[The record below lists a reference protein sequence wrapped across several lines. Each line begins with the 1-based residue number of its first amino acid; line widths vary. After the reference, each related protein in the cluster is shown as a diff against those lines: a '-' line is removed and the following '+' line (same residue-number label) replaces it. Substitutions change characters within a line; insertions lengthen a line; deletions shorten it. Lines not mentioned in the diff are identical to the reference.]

1 MKILIANRGE
11 IALRVLRACKELGL
25 KAAVIFSEA
34 DRLSPHVLMAEEAHF
49 IGPAPA
55 NLSYLKKDEIVKLAK
70 KIGAEAIHPGYGFLA
85 ENPEFASLCRENGI
99 IFIGPNPES
108 MKLLGSKIE
117 SRKEAIKNQIPII
130 PGTVEPIKNIE
141 EGLKIIEEMGLP
153 VLLKASAGGGGK
165 GMRIVKNK
173 DEFISFFENAQREAL
188 AYFGDPA
195 IYIEKA
201 IEEPKHI
208 EVQILCDHFGN
219 RIYLG
224 ERECSLQ
231 RRHQKILEETPS
243 LVVDEEKRKKIGRI
257 ALKVAEMAGYDSAG
271 TVEFLRDREGNFYFL
286 EMNTRIQV
294 EHPITEMVTGIDL
307 LKEQIKIAFGE
318 KLKIKQEDI
327 KIKGHSLECRIYA
340 EDPLKNFAPS
350 PGKILFLENPSG
362 PGIRVDSGIRE
373 NFIVPLDYDPLLS
386 KLIVWGKTREEAI
399 ERTIRALDE
408 YKIEG
413 IATTIPFFKEILE
426 LKEFRDGTYN
436 TGTIDKFLKEYK
448 HKGEMEDL
456 PFLLA
461 LSSFLYLKER
471 EEKIF
476 PEQPLSPWRWR

>member
-11 IALRVLRACKELGL
+11 IAVRVLRACKELGI
-25 KAAVIFSEA
+25 KVAVIFSEA
-34 DRLSPHVLMAEEAHF
+34 DRLSPHVLLSEEAHF
-49 IGPAPA
+49 IGPSPA
-55 NLSYLKKDEIVKLAK
+55 HLSYLKKEEIVSLAK
-70 KIGAEAIHPGYGFLA
+70 KIGADGIHPGYGFLA
-85 ENPEFASLCRENGI
+85 ENPEFADLCKKNGI
-99 IFIGPNPES
+99 VFIGPNPES

-117 SRKEAIKNQIPII
+117 SRKEAIKNKIPII
-130 PGTVEPIKNIE
+130 PGTTEPIKDIK
-141 EGLKIIEEMGLP
+141 EGLRIIEEIGLP

-165 GMRIVKNK
+165 GMRTVKNK
-173 DEFISFFENAQREAL
+173 DEFPPLFENAQREAL
-188 AYFGDPA
+188 SYFGDPS
-195 IYIEKA
+195 IYIEKV

-208 EVQILCDHFGN
+208 EVQILCDKSGG

-243 LVVDEEKRKKIGRI
+243 FVVDDEKRKEIGEI

-307 LKEQIKIAFGE
+307 LKEQIKIGFGE
-318 KLKIKQEDI
+318 KLKIKQEEI

-362 PGIRVDSGIRE
+362 PGIRVDSGIRQ
-373 NFIVPLDYDPLLS
+373 NFMVPLDYDPLLS
-386 KLIVWGKTREEAI
+386 KLIVWGKNREETI
-399 ERTIRALDE
+399 ERTKRALDE

-413 IATTIPFFKEILE
+413 IATTIPFFKEILN
-426 LKEFRDGTYN
+426 LKEFLDGNYN
-436 TGTIDKFLKEYK
+436 TSTIDRFLKEYK
-448 HKGEMEDL
+448 HKSEEEDL
-456 PFLLA
+456 PFLIA
-461 LSSFLYLKER
+461 LSSFLFLKEK

-476 PEQPLSPWRWR
+476 PEQPLSPWRWK

>member
-11 IALRVLRACKELGL
+11 IALRVLRACKELGI
-25 KAAVIFSEA
+25 KAAVIFSQA
-34 DRLSPHVLMAEEAHF
+34 DRLSPHVLMSEEAHY

-55 NLSYLKKDEIVKLAK
+55 SLSYLKKEEIVELAK

-85 ENPEFASLCRENGI
+85 ENPEFASLCREKGI

-130 PGTVEPIKNIE
+130 PGTVEPLKNIE
-141 EGLKIIEEMGLP
+141 EGLKIIEEVGLP

-165 GMRIVKNK
+165 GMRIIKNK
-173 DEFISFFENAQREAL
+173 EEFPSHFENAQREAL
-188 AYFGDPA
+188 AYFGDPS

-243 LVVDEEKRKKIGRI
+243 LVVDEEKRKKIGEI

-271 TVEFLRDREGNFYFL
+271 TVEFLRDKEGNFYFL

-318 KLKIKQEDI
+318 RLKIKQEDI

-350 PGKILFLENPSG
+350 PGKVLFLENPSG

-386 KLIVWGKTREEAI
+386 KLIVWGNTREE
-399 ERTIRALDE
+399 TIQRARRALDE

-461 LSSFLYLKER
+461 LSSFLYIKER
-471 EEKIF
+471 EESIF
-476 PEQPLSPWRWR
+476 PEQPLSPWRWK

>member
-11 IALRVLRACKELGL
+11 IALRVLRACKELGI
-25 KAAVIFSEA
+25 KAAVIFSQA
-34 DRLSPHVLMAEEAHF
+34 DRLSPHVLMAEEAHY

-55 NLSYLKKDEIVKLAK
+55 SLSYLKKEEIVELAK
-70 KIGAEAIHPGYGFLA
+70 KIGADAIHPGYGFLA
-85 ENPEFASLCRENGI
+85 ENPEFASLCREKRI
-99 IFIGPNPES
+99 IFIGPNPAS

-117 SRKEAIKNQIPII
+117 SRREAIKNQIPII

-141 EGLKIIEEMGLP
+141 EGLKIIEEIGFP

-165 GMRIVKNK
+165 GMRTINTKE
-173 DEFISFFENAQREAL
+173 EFPSHFENAQREAL
-188 AYFGDPA
+188 SYFGDPS

-208 EVQILCDHFGN
+208 EVQILCDQFGN

-243 LVVDEEKRKKIGRI
+243 LVVDEEKRREIGEI

-386 KLIVWGKTREEAI
+386 KLIVWGSTREE
-399 ERTIRALDE
+399 TIQRARRALDE

-413 IATTIPFFKEILE
+413 ISTTIPFFKEILE

-436 TGTIDKFLKEYK
+436 TGTIDKFLKEYR
-448 HKGEMEDL
+448 HKSEIEDL

-461 LSSFLYLKER
+461 LSSFLYIKER
-471 EEKIF
+471 EESIF
-476 PEQPLSPWRWR
+476 PEQPLSPWRWK

>member
-11 IALRVLRACKELGL
+11 IAVRVLRACKELGI

-34 DRLSPHVLMAEEAHF
+34 DRLSPHVLLAEEAHY

-55 NLSYLKKDEIVKLAK
+55 NQSYLKNEEIVKLAK
-70 KIGAEAIHPGYGFLA
+70 KIKAEAIHPGYGFLA
-85 ENPEFASLCRENGI
+85 ENPEFAKLCKEEGI

-117 SRKEAIKNQIPII
+117 SRKEAKKNNIPII
-130 PGTVEPIKNIE
+130 PGTVEPIKNLKKGIE
-141 EGLKIIEEMGLP
+141 IIEEIGLP

-165 GMRIVKNK
+165 GMRTVEDIK
-173 DEFISFFENAQREAL
+173 DFQSLFENAQREAFS
-188 AYFGDPA
+188 YFSDPS
-195 IYIEKA
+195 IYIEKV
-201 IEEPKHI
+201 IKNPKHI

-231 RRHQKILEETPS
+231 RRHQKIFEETPS
-243 LVVDEEKRKKIGRI
+243 VVVDEKKRKEIGEI
-257 ALKVAEMAGYDSAG
+257 ALKVAKVAGYDSAG
-271 TVEFLRDREGNFYFL
+271 TVEFLRDEEGNFYFL

-294 EHPITEMVTGIDL
+294 EHPITEEVTGIDL
-307 LKEQIKIAFGE
+307 LKEQIKIAFDE
-318 KLKIKQEDI
+318 KLKIKQEEI
-327 KIKGHSLECRIYA
+327 KIKGHSMECRIYA

-373 NFIVPLDYDPLLS
+373 NFYVPLDYDPLLS
-386 KLIVWGKTREEAI
+386 KLIVWGKDRNEAI
-399 ERTIRALDE
+399 ERTKRALDE

-413 IATTIPFFKEILE
+413 IATTIPFFKEILK
-426 LKEFRDGTYN
+426 LKEFLDGTYN
-436 TGTIDKFLKEYK
+436 TATIDKFLKEYK
-448 HKGEMEDL
+448 HREEKEDL
-456 PFLLA
+456 PPLFA
-461 LSSFLYLKER
+461 LSSYLILKEK
-471 EEKIF
+471 EGTLF

>member
-11 IALRVLRACKELGL
+11 IALRVLRACKELGIN
-25 KAAVIFSEA
+25 AAVIFSQA
-34 DRLSPHVLMAEEAHF
+34 DRLSPHVLLSEEAYY

-55 NLSYLKKDEIVKLAK
+55 TLSYLKKEEIVSLAK
-70 KIGAEAIHPGYGFLA
+70 KIGADAIHPGYGFLA
-85 ENPEFASLCRENGI
+85 ENPEFASLCRKEGI

-117 SRKEAIKNQIPII
+117 SRKEAIKNHIPII

-141 EGLKIIEEMGLP
+141 EGLKIIEEIGFP

-165 GMRIVKNK
+165 GMRIIKNK
-173 DEFISFFENAQREAL
+173 EDFPSHFENAQREAL
-188 AYFGDPA
+188 SYFGDPS
-195 IYIEKA
+195 IYIEKV
-201 IEEPKHI
+201 IDKPKHI
-208 EVQILCDHFGN
+208 EVQILCDHFGG

-243 LVVDEEKRKKIGRI
+243 VVVDEGKRKEIGEI

-271 TVEFLRDREGNFYFL
+271 TVEFLRDGEGNFYFL

-318 KLKIKQEDI
+318 KLKIKQGDI

-386 KLIVWGKTREEAI
+386 KLIVWGNTREETI
-399 ERTIRALDE
+399 ERTRRALDE

-413 IATTIPFFKEILE
+413 IATTIPFFKEILG
-426 LKEFRDGTYN
+426 LQEFKDGTYN

-461 LSSFLYLKER
+461 LSSFLYLKEK
-471 EEKIF
+471 EESIF